1 MSKKKITLEEAK
13 EVLGSDKVFYNGT
26 KKFNILDVGKY
37 NSGITIEVPQEWNID
52 KKRNPESPINYVEAR
67 ALTDGMNIDFDGT
80 ASVLFGKYRLSK
92 NGRPVFELTEPTKA
106 KDVMIEVS
114 WGGAFEK
121 SRGQDNRYAE
131 EVGATFFTR
140 RSSNG
145 GGAGHDY
152 WILPV
157 DFVMD
162 MEPRDVSGIL
172 ANIEQKENERI
183 AEIDEYIEHEDLEI
197 KNSIE
202 NRSRVLEQITPI
214 IQSIKELDSEFE
226 CFTDHDSFKYR
237 SPMTGL
243 TQTRRYTDNLIEE
256 ISGILEYEQNTKN
269 ARDTYKPMFEEMEC
283 VLKTLNINITYCKTH
298 ASIRAPKSYIVCNHF
313 KYDQEGYNSFINE
326 ITKYQE
332 REAREQEEARRKA
345 DELKRIAELKNKKEK
360 AKEMGYPEVFEFENR
375 KGGATGL
382 SHAYVIES
390 DGTIREPDYN
400 NLHNRNHKFRYQD
413 WKNDADGVQGYEQ
426 LFPGEIIVSYTKSC
440 TSQPFIFNVEWA
452 DGDITEEQID
462 TIYDELDEK
471 ADFADTVDGTE
482 ITHLEKW
489 ARAAV
494 KAKAEECKK
503 QLISIR
509 NNQDNSFAEE
519 IVDLAEEAVIAKEKN
534 AQARQLAKEYEEQ
547 LEKQGNN
554 QSLDND

>member
-145 GGAGHDY
+145 GGAGCDY

-183 AEIDEYIEHEDLEI
+183 AEIDEYIEQEDLEI

-237 SPMTGL
+237 SPMTGF

-283 VLKTLNINITYCKTH
+283 VLKTLNISITYCKTH

-332 REAREQEEARRKA
+332 REAQEQEEARRKA
-345 DELKRIAELKNKKEK
+345 DELKRIAELKNKKE
-360 AKEMGYPEVFEFENR
+360 
-375 KGGATGL
+375 
-382 SHAYVIES
+382 
-390 DGTIREPDYN
+390 
-400 NLHNRNHKFRYQD
+400 
-413 WKNDADGVQGYEQ
+413 
-426 LFPGEIIVSYTKSC
+426 
-440 TSQPFIFNVEWA
+440 
-452 DGDITEEQID
+452 
-462 TIYDELDEK
+462 
-471 ADFADTVDGTE
+471 
-482 ITHLEKW
+482 
-489 ARAAV
+489 
-494 KAKAEECKK
+494 
-503 QLISIR
+503 
-509 NNQDNSFAEE
+509 
-519 IVDLAEEAVIAKEKN
+519 
-534 AQARQLAKEYEEQ
+534 
-547 LEKQGNN
+547 
-554 QSLDND
+554 